1 VSEEIFYH
9 FEWDP
14 AKARAN
20 VLKHAVSFQR
30 ATQVFRDPL
39 AVSVYDEGKR

>member
-1 VSEEIFYH
+1 MGPDSDYD

-20 VLKHAVSFQR
+20 VRKHGVRFDDA
-30 ATQVFRDPL
+30 ATVFLDLL
-39 AVSVYDEGKR
+39 ALTV